1 MSSREMMNLLNTYL
15 DIMVKAIWEEEG
27 TVTGFWGDALM
38 AIFNAPLQ
46 QYDHALRAVRAAW
59 KMRMA
64 VLEHQRT
71 RPQHTPISFGF
82 GVNTG
87 EAMVGNIGSKERM
100 QNYTAIGD
108 TVNVSA
114 RLQQN
119 ASDNNILLNHSTFT
133 RVRQHVRVTK
143 LPPLQVKNKTEPLDV
158 WSLLAL
164 EISQSGDKLVPK
176 G

>member
-38 AIFNAPLQ
+38 AIFNAPLPQ
-46 QYDHALRAVRAAW
+46 DDHVLRAVRAAW

-64 VLEHQRT
+64 IVDYQRT
-71 RPQHTPISFGF
+71 QPQDSLYSFGI

-87 EAMVGNIGSKERM
+87 EAIVGNIGSRDRI

-108 TVNVSA
+108 VVNVA
-114 RLQQN
+114 VGLQGG
-119 ASDNNILLNHSTFT
+119 AKDNNILLNHSTFI

-143 LPPLQVKNKTEPLDV
+143 LPPLSVKNKAEPLDV
-158 WSLLAL
+158 CC
-164 EISQSGDKLVPK
+164 LV